1 MPAWQYVYVMKDLTK
16 SYQGGREVFKGIT
29 LSFLPDV
36 KIGVLGPNGA
46 GKSTLMKIMAG
57 LDKEFG
63 GEAWAAEGARV
74 GYLPQE
80 PHLNADK
87 TVGENVMEAFTAL
100 SAQQGM
106 GRGDIEDGV
115 MGVMRFESGL
125 LAQFH
130 DAYTIKHAI
139 TGLQVHGTEGSIYAK
154 NVMTQQPIGN
164 LYLLRNGVREPID
177 PGPAEDLYAHA
188 VRRFN
193 DQCLARPGD
202 VRTGENNY
210 YTVFTPFRRAL
221 YKHLTDRGLGEALA
235 PLAPPKKQDSAGIA
249 PSPIPASVD
258 GFTSTVPTD
267 LWLAG
272 EAVARK
278 RLRDFI
284 ANHATD
290 YKSSRN
296 FPAVPGTSVLSPYLA
311 VGAISAR
318 QCMAAALEA
327 NHHQLDSGDP
337 GLATWMSEIAW
348 REFYRHVIVGFPRVS
363 MGRAFKPATE
373 RIRWND
379 DTAAF
384 DAWCAGR
391 TGIPIVDAGMR
402 QLLATGWMHNRVRM
416 IVAMYLTKDL
426 FIHWCR
432 GEQHFMRHLIDGD
445 LASNNGGWQWS
456 ASTGTDAAPYFRI
469 FNPVTQ
475 SRKFDPDG
483 AYIKRWVPQLADVEG
498 GEDGPIHDLSGIPAL
513 QLARIDYRAPLVDR
527 AAVKDRVLKAFGAIA
542 PSR

>member
-1 MPAWQYVYVMKDLTK
+1 MPTLVWLRGDLRVHDNPALHHAARDSGGQVIALFIISPAQWQQHDWA
-16 SYQGGREVFKGIT
+16 
-29 LSFLPDV
+29 PV
-36 KIGVLGPNGA
+36 KVDFILRHLGVLSETLARLNIPLIIAHAPTFADQPRLILHLAREHRCDALYFNDEFEINESRRDDA
-46 GKSTLMKIMAG
+46 VKELLGKHS
-57 LDKEFG
+57 
-63 GEAWAAEGARV
+63 V
-74 GYLPQE
+74 
-80 PHLNADK
+80 
-87 TVGENVMEAFTAL
+87 
-100 SAQQGM
+100 
-106 GRGDIEDGV
+106 
-115 MGVMRFESGL
+115 
-125 LAQFH
+125 
-130 DAYTIKHAI
+130 
-139 TGLQVHGTEGSIYAK
+139 
-154 NVMTQQPIGN
+154 
-164 LYLLRNGVREPID
+164 
-177 PGPAEDLYAHA
+177 A